1 MSENLRFAQ
10 TFSTLGGS
18 PLLTSLFGC
27 FPVGSLFTLQA
38 LPNSSGEQDQKE
50 KDEVAKES
58 TKNQKNV
65 YTQTEWTKWRAVSYH

>member
-27 FPVGSLFTLQA
+27 FPVGLIQQPA
-38 LPNSSGEQDQKE
+38 LTNYELNNNEKE
-50 KDEVAKES
+50 KE
-58 TKNQKNV
+58 TKQKNKKNV
-65 YTQTEWTKWRAVSYH
+65 YTQTEWTKWREVN